1 MEIPIYESFMDEVRI
16 KILFNIFI
24 DYMDNYNV
32 KYYVNLIANIL

>member
-1 MEIPIYESFMDEVRI
+1 MDEVRI

>member
-1 MEIPIYESFMDEVRI
+1 MEIPIQESFMDEVRI

>member
-1 MEIPIYESFMDEVRI
+1 MDKVRI

>member
-1 MEIPIYESFMDEVRI
+1 MDEVRI
-16 KILFNIFI
+16 KIHFNIFI